1 MKDAVK
7 DVLKDAMTSFIG
19 CCVNETVKAALLCV
33 VGTLLSKRPSI
44 TLRLTAFCRAV
55 CGLLQSGRNC
65 GCLQRNAC
73 GFLLCVIL
81 FCIFAR
87 III

>member
-44 TLRLTAFCRAV
+44 TLRLTAFWRV
-55 CGLLQSGRNC
+55 IDGLLQGGLRP
-65 GCLQRNAC
+65 
-73 GFLLCVIL
+73 
-81 FCIFAR
+81 FAR
-87 III
+87 RAE